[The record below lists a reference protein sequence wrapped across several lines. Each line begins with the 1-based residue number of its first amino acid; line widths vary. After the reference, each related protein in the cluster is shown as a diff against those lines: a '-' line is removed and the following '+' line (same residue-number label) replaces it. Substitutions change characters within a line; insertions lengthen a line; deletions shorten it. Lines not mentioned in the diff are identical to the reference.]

1 MIARHL
7 ETVLTQKLFQS
18 KAIIIMGQ
26 GKLEK
31 QRLPCNLLKMKKG
44 ILIGILQSIGK

>member
-26 GKLEK
+26 GNLEK
-31 QRLPCNLLKMKKG
+31 QPCQGNYSQKMTTPFG
-44 ILIGILQSIGK
+44 